1 MTSAGEWMT
10 VAEAMF
16 RYHRS
21 RVSILAIAKVFRD
34 INGADAVPMKK
45 NARTI
50 RALCV
55 SPELDAELRRKK

>member
-1 MTSAGEWMT
+1 MTAAGEWMT
-10 VAEAMF
+10 VAEAMVRF
-16 RYHRS
+16 KRS
-21 RVSILAIAKVFRD
+21 RVDLLAIAKVFRD

-45 NARTI
+45 NGRTI